1 MHLRTR
7 LLPIAV
13 LICSLSGAALAAPA
27 APARDLA
34 QEEANRTLV
43 LDFYNRFF
51 NQHQVAEASQVMAE
65 DYRQH
70 NPHVPDGKAPMT
82 GYFSEHFKK
91 NPKAQ
96 AKVIRSATDGDL
108 VYLHVHSTTSPE
120 DRGLAIMDIFRVKD
134 GRIVE
139 HWDVI
144 QPVPEKAANDNT
156 MF

>member
-1 MHLRTR
+1 MIFTKLG
-7 LLPIAV
+7 AV
-13 LICSLSGAALAAPA
+13 SALTLALAGSPA
-27 APARDLA
+27 IAAESSRDLA

-43 LDFYNRFF
+43 LNFYNDFF
-51 NQHQVAEASQVMAE
+51 NKHQVAEASKVMV
-65 DYRQH
+65 DNYRQH

-82 GYFSEHFKK
+82 GYFTEHFKK

-108 VYLHVHSTTSPE
+108 VYLHVHSTVSPE
-120 DRGLAIMDIFRVKD
+120 DRGVAIVDIFRVQD
-134 GRIVE
+134 GKIVE

-144 QPVPEKAANDNT
+144 QPIPEKAANDNS